1 MVDIYKNI
9 EVYNPNKKRDM
20 LIAFD
25 DMIALN
31 ISLVF
36 STQTYFAVPKYI
48 RLNCTHYFIMKIPNK
63 RELTQIASQI
73 DLQDFIDIYEKC
85 TAKTYFFFS
94 Y

>member
-36 STQTYFAVPKYI
+36 ITQAYFAVPKYI

-73 DLQDFIDIYEKC
+73 DLQDFIGIYEKC